1 MMMMKMMM
9 IMTSLVFNVVFKDS
23 LVTCRFWF
31 FIWNLN
37 QQNFK
42 LAQHFKILFVLQNY
56 YHLFFLTILSVWF
69 FFPLYVTCSGIES
82 RNYFSNYMARY
93 QYFTDQYLNMGDGNT
108 SRNYEILF
116 VKNSFLKN
124 NFKIFNGNIT
134 QEMKKKIKLKAY
146 FL

>member
-1 MMMMKMMM
+1 
-9 IMTSLVFNVVFKDS
+9 
-23 LVTCRFWF
+23 
-31 FIWNLN
+31 
-37 QQNFK
+37 
-42 LAQHFKILFVLQNY
+42 
-56 YHLFFLTILSVWF
+56 
-69 FFPLYVTCSGIES
+69 
-82 RNYFSNYMARY
+82 MARY

-116 VKNSFLKN
+116 VKNNFLKN